1 MSATQRHVHQPPGTE
16 VRAPWGEYT
25 VRREG
30 RIPYDGRD
38 VLYVLADI
46 AVGSACC
53 GTAAGRILI
62 VPGYIGSGG
71 DAPLEE
77 NPARSRIIPVRAARE
92 REAIGRILRKRV
104 APVTVVFPP

>member
-30 RIPYDGRD
+30 WIPYDDRD

-53 GTAAGRILI
+53 GTATGRILI
-62 VPGYIGSGG
+62 VPGYIGTAG
-71 DAPLEE
+71 DGCREGVPD
-77 NPARSRIIPVRAARE
+77 RSRITPVRTARD
-92 REAIGRILRKRV
+92 REAITRILRARV
-104 APVTVVFPP
+104 APATVVFPP